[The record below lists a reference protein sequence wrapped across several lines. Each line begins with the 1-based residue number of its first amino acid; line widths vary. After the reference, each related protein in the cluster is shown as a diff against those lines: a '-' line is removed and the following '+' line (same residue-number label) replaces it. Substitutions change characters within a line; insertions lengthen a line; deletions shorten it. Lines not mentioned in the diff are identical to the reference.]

1 MKRFVAVFFL
11 LSGLLVA
18 GGANAGR
25 VAVTFAQ
32 VGSNVVVTA
41 AGSLTSTGVSFATYI
56 RGQIDPSLG
65 LIVFGNYSNF
75 SNAFF
80 STTCSLSPSTAFGTG
95 GSFPVSAFSGDLFYL
110 SLSANRIFVPPNF
123 PGGSINS
130 TITLSNTQLSSLGLT
145 SGGVTYTCGA
155 DTITVNV
162 PTPSPTPS
170 AVPTLS
176 QWTQLLLGLMVL
188 TMIGWHFH
196 RERSY

>member
-1 MKRFVAVFFL
+1 MML
-11 LSGLLVA
+11 GGLLAA

-32 VGSNVVVTA
+32 VGSDVVVTA
-41 AGSLTSTGVSFATYI
+41 AGSLTSTGGNSAGSI
-56 RGQIDPSLG
+56 AGRIDPSFPR
-65 LIVFGNYSNF
+65 IVFAATSPSSFGPTS
-75 SNAFF
+75 
-80 STTCSLSPSTAFGTG
+80 CSLSPSTRFGSG
-95 GSFPVSAFSGDLFYL
+95 GGISASAFSGDLFYL
-110 SLSANRIFVPPNF
+110 ATNTILVAPNF

-130 TITLSNTQLSSLGLT
+130 TITLSTTQLSSLGLT

-162 PTPSPTPS
+162 PTPTPTAQAIPS
-170 AVPTLS
+170 LS
-176 QWTQLLLGLMVL
+176 EWAQLMLGLMVL